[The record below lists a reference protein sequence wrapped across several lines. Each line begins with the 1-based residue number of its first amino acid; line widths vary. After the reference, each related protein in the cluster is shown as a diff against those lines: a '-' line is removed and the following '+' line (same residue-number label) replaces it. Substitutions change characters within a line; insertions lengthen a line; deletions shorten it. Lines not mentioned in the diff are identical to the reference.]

1 MIRTTIIPD
10 EKTISFSIP
19 ETYIGKQI
27 EIIAFEKDEGMNE
40 LPQKKSVSFKA
51 VSIDTKT
58 YVFNRDEA
66 NER

>member
-40 LPQKKSVSFKA
+40 ISQKKLVSFKA
-51 VSIDTKT
+51 VSIDTKS

>member
-1 MIRTTIIPD
+1 MIRTTITPD

-40 LPQKKSVSFKA
+40 IPQKKLVTFKA
-51 VSIDTKT
+51 VSIDTKS